1 MLNQL
6 SKVNKNKRVRRGRG
20 NAKKGTTA
28 GRGTKGQKARTGHKK
43 MRPGF
48 EGGRTPLAR
57 ILPKRKGIGQRV
69 QSFAYP
75 VNLSELSGFKKGQKV
90 TLGILKDKGLVP
102 KSAKHVKI
110 LSEGELKEALIF
122 ILPEFA
128 LSAAAKEKI
137 AKAGGSFKVA
147 KETKE
152 TEKATPSKK

>member
-1 MLNQL
+1 MLHL
-6 SKVNKNKRVRRGRG
+6 LKKVNSNRRMRRGRG

-48 EGGRTPLAR
+48 EGGRTPLQR
-57 ILPKRKGIGQRV
+57 ILPKRKGIGQNPR
-69 QSFAYP
+69 SYAHP
-75 VNLSELSGFKKGQKV
+75 INLSDLSSFKKGQKV
-90 TLGILKDKGLVP
+90 SLGILKEKGLVP

-128 LSAAAKEKI
+128 LSASAKEKI
-137 AKAGGSFKVA
+137 SKVGGSFKVE
-147 KETKE
+147 K
-152 TEKATPSKK
+152 EKATPTSKK

>member
-20 NAKKGTTA
+20 NARKGTTA

-57 ILPKRKGIGQRV
+57 ILPKRKGIGQGPR
-69 QSFAYP
+69 SYAYP
-75 VNLSELSGFKKGQKV
+75 VNLSELNSFKKGQKV
-90 TLGILKDKGLVP
+90 TLGTLKEHGLVP

-110 LSEGELKEALIF
+110 LSEGELKEPLIF

-128 LSAAAKEKI
+128 LSQAAKEKI
-137 AKAGGSFKVA
+137 SKAGGSFKVA

-152 TEKATPSKK
+152 QAPASKK